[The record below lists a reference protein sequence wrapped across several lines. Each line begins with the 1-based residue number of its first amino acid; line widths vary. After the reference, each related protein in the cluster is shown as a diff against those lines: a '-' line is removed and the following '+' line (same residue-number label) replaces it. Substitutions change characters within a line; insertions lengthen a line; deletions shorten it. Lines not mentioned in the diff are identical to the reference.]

1 MKAKAGTAESK
12 RKGRPS
18 EPSERR
24 ATHGAAR
31 PLVRI
36 GLVFGYE
43 LGFYRDI
50 LHGIKTFAAE
60 RPHWVFTPLT
70 ADRRELE
77 SPAARSQDGFIAHIF
92 TPGVGE
98 VLRKRRRP
106 VVNVS
111 GVLPELPFPRVVVD
125 HEAVGQMAARHLLER
140 GLRHFA
146 FLGYPRHAFSV
157 GRELGFRS
165 EVEAVGYR
173 VAVFLDRK
181 QSIGDPTKLW
191 RWNKDLLAWLE
202 SLPKPVGLLTS
213 HDNQGVQVS
222 EYCRHLDVHVP
233 EEVAI
238 VGVDND
244 DWLCELA
251 RPALSSVA
259 LPCERIGHEAA
270 RLMEQI
276 LSGQR
281 PAVPRLVLPP
291 VRLVVRASS
300 DIQALPDAEVA
311 AAVRYIRDHADR
323 PIVVADLLA
332 AVPVSRRSLERRF
345 RRHLRR
351 GIWEEIRRVH
361 LERAQML
368 LTDTDLPMSVVAQR
382 SGFSDSRQLSIVFRQ
397 ETGHTPTHFRHR
409 HRTLGAIEP

>member
-1 MKAKAGTAESK
+1 MKATVFTARSK
-12 RKGRPS
+12 PATRPRDA
-18 EPSERR
+18 PIARR
-24 ATHGAAR
+24 APQRVAR

-50 LHGIKTFAAE
+50 LHGIKSFAAE

-92 TPGVGE
+92 TPAVGDM
-98 VLRKRRRP
+98 LRKRRRP

-125 HEAVGQMAARHLLER
+125 HEAVGRMAARHLLER

-157 GRELGFRS
+157 GRENGFRS
-165 EVEAVGYR
+165 EVEAAGHR
-173 VAVFLDRK
+173 MAVFLDRK

-191 RWNKDLLAWLE
+191 RWNQDLLAWLE
-202 SLPKPVGLLTS
+202 SLPKPLGLLTS

-222 EYCRHLDVHVP
+222 EYCRHLDLHVP

-270 RLMEQI
+270 RMMEQI
-276 LSGQR
+276 LSGER
-281 PAVPRLVLPP
+281 PAASRLVLPP

-300 DIQALPDAEVA
+300 DIQALPDADVA
-311 AAVRYIRDHADR
+311 DALRYIREHADR
-323 PIVVADLLA
+323 PIMVADLLA

-351 GIWEEIRRVH
+351 GIWEEIRRAH
-361 LERAQML
+361 LQRAQML
-368 LTDTDLPMSVVAQR
+368 LIDTDLPMSIVAQR
-382 SGFSDSRQLSIVFRQ
+382 SGFGDSRQLSIVFRQ
-397 ETGHTPTHFRHR
+397 DTGETPTHFRRR
-409 HRTLGAIEP
+409 HRLS